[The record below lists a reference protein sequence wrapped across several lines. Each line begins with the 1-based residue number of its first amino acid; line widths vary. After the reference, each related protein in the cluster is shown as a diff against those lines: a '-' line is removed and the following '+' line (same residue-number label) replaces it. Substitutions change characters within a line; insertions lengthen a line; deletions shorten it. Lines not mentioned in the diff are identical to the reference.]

1 MRATTDLE
9 AIVGRDN
16 VLDDA
21 AVLEEHSGDLS
32 FAPHVRPWCVAKPET
47 TAQVQELVK
56 WANATSTPLV
66 PVSSG
71 APHFRGDTVPSAGG
85 AVIVD
90 LSGMKKIRHIDAIN
104 WVAMVEP
111 GVTYGQLQTELQ
123 KAGLTAYLPLAPRA
137 SKSVVGAMLEREP
150 ITTPNYHWDALDPLL
165 CAEIVLG
172 TGDMIRTGEAAGP
185 DTVEEQWE
193 IGKAQ
198 MAPSGPGQY
207 DQNRLISGAQGTI
220 GVVTWATLKCRPLAE
235 QTRAFLVASPALEP
249 LLELSYQLNAAR
261 LGYHSFIVNS
271 LNLACLV
278 AQDPAEIARLAAALP
293 RWLLMFSIEG
303 AGPLASDK
311 VEYQEADFK
320 DLVVANGLEAAEALE
335 GIKAADL
342 RVALQAPSQEPYWK
356 LRAKGGVQ
364 ELFFLTTL
372 DQTPRFVETID
383 NLAAA
388 KAFPAGDVGVYLQM
402 TAQGTSCHCEF
413 DFYFDPAKAAAVAK
427 AGEIAARAA
436 EDVLRAGAFFSRP
449 YGDWATMAYGQ
460 AATTTIL
467 HRKVK
472 NIFDPG
478 NVLNPGK
485 LCF

>member
-9 AIVGRDN
+9 AIVGRGN

-71 APHFRGDTVPSAGG
+71 TPHFRGDTVPSAGG

-90 LSGMKKIRHIDAIN
+90 LSGMKKIRRIDPIN

-249 LLELSYQLNAAR
+249 LLELSYQLNTAR
-261 LGYHSFIVNS
+261 LGYHSFIVNA

-293 RWLLMFSIEG
+293 RWVLMFSIEG
-303 AGPLASDK
+303 AGPLAADK

-320 DLVVANGLEAAEALE
+320 DLVAANGLEAAEALE

-342 RVALQAPSQEPYWK
+342 RVALQAPSPEPYWK

-364 ELFFLTTL
+364 EVFFLTTL

-388 KAFPAGDVGVYLQM
+388 KAFPAGDIGVYLQM

-413 DFYFDPAKAAAVAK
+413 DFYFDPAKAATVAK
-427 AGEIAARAA
+427 AREIAARAA
-436 EDVLRAGAFFSRP
+436 EDVMRAGAFFSRP

-460 AATTTIL
+460 AATTTML